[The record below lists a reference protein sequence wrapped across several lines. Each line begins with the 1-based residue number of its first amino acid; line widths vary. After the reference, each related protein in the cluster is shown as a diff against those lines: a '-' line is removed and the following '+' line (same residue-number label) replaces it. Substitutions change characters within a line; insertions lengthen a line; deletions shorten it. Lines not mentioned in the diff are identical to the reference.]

1 MGFEIN
7 EKQLRIRYIRVV
19 EKFLTRTISL
29 LKLENFDK
37 ELFLKRTL
45 KNYED
50 MRKSQLDS
58 KAIEQAVKLREEEL
72 QAQFEK
78 EKKILVAEKEKEQI
92 AKQQLLSRVMDL
104 ESSQMEMSH
113 NVRGP
118 VGERKRAPS
127 RCHDFM
133 CQCKIDFLTF

>member
-50 MRKSQLDS
+50 MCKSQKVELYSDYYTLLNS
-58 KAIEQAVKLREEEL
+58 FIEKTIFFIKNHSESFEDERAILLKEANLL
-72 QAQFEK
+72 QK
-78 EKKILVAEKEKEQI
+78 EKNK
-92 AKQQLLSRVMDL
+92 
-104 ESSQMEMSH
+104 SSYKKDKH
-113 NVRGP
+113 KKDKYNDGN
-118 VGERKRAPS
+118 
-127 RCHDFM
+127 
-133 CQCKIDFLTF
+133 